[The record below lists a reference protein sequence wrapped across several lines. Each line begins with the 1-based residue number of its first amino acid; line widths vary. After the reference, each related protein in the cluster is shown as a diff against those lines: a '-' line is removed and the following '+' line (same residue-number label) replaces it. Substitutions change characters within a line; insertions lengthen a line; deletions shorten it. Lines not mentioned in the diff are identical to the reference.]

1 MSKEAVA
8 EFRVAV
14 NANEDWHEDI
24 QKMFFNNGSM
34 QIVSYAKSKGY
45 EFTDE
50 EYTDF
55 VENDCGELS
64 EFETELV
71 AGGMGGKT
79 G

>member
-1 MSKEAVA
+1 
-8 EFRVAV
+8 
-14 NANEDWHEDI
+14 
-24 QKMFFNNGSM
+24 M